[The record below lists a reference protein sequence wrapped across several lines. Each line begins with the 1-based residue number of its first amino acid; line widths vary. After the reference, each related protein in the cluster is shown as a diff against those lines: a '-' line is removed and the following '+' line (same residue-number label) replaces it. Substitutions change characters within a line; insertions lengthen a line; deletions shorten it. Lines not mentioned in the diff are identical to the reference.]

1 MPIIPVLR
9 RLRQEDQSS
18 RSSLPAR
25 TFQNN
30 IKVTEMLGLI
40 PGRLHPGVR
49 SDRIWLGRLVCRHLQ
64 QKAITGAARDTGP
77 SSNYATIST
86 PARGD
91 KVSPIPPSL
100 METLE
105 PAWAT

>member
-1 MPIIPVLR
+1 MHAHNPSTEEAKAGGSEFKVIFGCTY
-9 RLRQEDQSS
+9 
-18 RSSLPAR
+18 LPKQYKGHRNAGP
-25 TFQNN
+25 N
-30 IKVTEMLGLI
+30 

-105 PAWAT
+105 PA